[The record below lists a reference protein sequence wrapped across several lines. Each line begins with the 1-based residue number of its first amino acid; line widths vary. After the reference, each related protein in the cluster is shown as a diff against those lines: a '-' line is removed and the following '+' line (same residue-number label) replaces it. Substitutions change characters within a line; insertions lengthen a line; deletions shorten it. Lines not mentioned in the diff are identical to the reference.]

1 MNAKRTTG
9 VLAGALIGTAL
20 LTGLAAPAMAAEPT
34 PAQTAHTSAV
44 HVGKGPQSS
53 GTMTVTNETDHNL
66 TFTEYAYN
74 DDDAEYRSLVPSIL
88 ESGSYFQDGGNVNNQ
103 SGRLLRDVI
112 DFDNG
117 DSIDFRG
124 TNHRGSAPLVE
135 FDTTHKYTSGD
146 HINLNLSVGE
156 SQSVHIASHDFD
168 IKRIP
173 SCASSEYVMNI
184 IK

>member
-1 MNAKRTTG
+1 MNAKRTAG
-9 VLAGALIGTAL
+9 VVASALVGTAL
-20 LTGLAAPAMAAEPT
+20 LTGLAAPAMAA
-34 PAQTAHTSAV
+34 QTAPAHSSHATAA

-74 DDDAEYRSLVPSIL
+74 DDDVEYRSLVPSTL

-103 SGRLLRDVI
+103 SGRLLRDVV

-117 DSIDFRG
+117 DSIDFRV

-146 HINLNLSVGE
+146 HIDLNLTVGE
-156 SQSVHIASHDFD
+156 SRSVNIATHEFD

-184 IK
+184 VK